1 MSDAGTSQVP
11 VVGSDEYVQYFGNH
25 PMQCIQ
31 YAPQHQFLNECER
44 FVQDL
49 KRILK
54 TVFLQRDRLR
64 LPLLTHPQIQGVLGA
79 VQEVMNS
86 RPIFGLQTY
95 VCANHLIKPY
105 TISQGMET
113 QIENLQLRLDNLRD
127 SVGSAHLHFVSTL
140 KAAFLFDKTRILQ
153 NKKHY
158 DFKTNDVCLLFRAD
172 RYTLVRI
179 QEVGKFHS
187 QIEIP
192 GTVPLQLRRVH
203 NSKMILIFRPEEP
216 KEV

>member
-1 MSDAGTSQVP
+1 M
-11 VVGSDEYVQYFGNH
+11 
-25 PMQCIQ
+25 
-31 YAPQHQFLNECER
+31 
-44 FVQDL
+44 
-49 KRILK
+49 
-54 TVFLQRDRLR
+54 
-64 LPLLTHPQIQGVLGA
+64 PLLTHPQIQGVLGA

-216 KEV
+216 K